1 IDGGTPP
8 HELAVLVRTNSQTE
22 RFEAALAGAGVP
34 CQVRG
39 AGRFFERAVVR
50 QAMGL
55 LRAAAKGEAA
65 GEAAGEALG
74 QARHV
79 LAGLGLSGERP
90 AGRGAAAE
98 RWESLAA
105 LDGLIAEFCAAEPDA
120 GLAAVSAELA
130 RRAAAQ
136 QPPHGQGVTVA
147 SLHAAKGLEWD
158 VVFLPGLT
166 EGNLPIIH
174 AGSGQALAEERRLL
188 YVGITRARR

>member
-1 IDGGTPP
+1 VGG
-8 HELAVLVRTNSQTE
+8 
-22 RFEAALAGAGVP
+22 
-34 CQVRG
+34 
-39 AGRFFERAVVR
+39 
-50 QAMGL
+50 
-55 LRAAAKGEAA
+55 AA
-65 GEAAGEALG
+65 GDVLG

-90 AGRGAAAE
+90 PGRGAAAE

-105 LDGLIAEFCAAEPDA
+105 LDGLIAEFCAAEPGA

-136 QPPHGQGVTVA
+136 QAPHGQGVTVA

-166 EGNLPIIH
+166 EGNLPIVH
-174 AGSGQALAEERRLL
+174 AASGQALAEERRLL
-188 YVGITRARR
+188 YVGITRARRQVLLSWPLARSPGSRPGREPSRFLAGLRPGRNGRGLGRSLERRTREHA